1 MSNSIEKITTKS
13 PIQVSRVYKSDF
25 QKEKSLTAEL
35 RQEITV
41 VSKYPTASMNNS
53 LNTNLFSNDDFG
65 IETKNYSSKET
76 RVAFINVPES
86 MDTAEKVQE
95 HLAKFPNLC
104 LYRILSNK
112 PILSAEDIRAIEKGF
127 ITKDTKANSQI
138 IRYPENSENAGQI
151 ALDNMDRP
159 QYRRICISSSQ
170 MEDRDERNSEP
181 NDFYMSAEI
190 RNELNISVVEEA
202 QRV

>member
-1 MSNSIEKITTKS
+1 MSNSIEKITEKS

-35 RQEITV
+35 RQEVTV
-41 VSKYPTASMNNS
+41 TSKYPTSSMNNS
-53 LNTNLFSNDDFG
+53 LNANLFSNNDFG
-65 IETKNYSSKET
+65 IDTQNFISKET

-86 MDTAEKVQE
+86 METTEKVQE
-95 HLAKFPNLC
+95 HLAKFPDLC

-112 PILSAEDIRAIEKGF
+112 PILSDEDIRAIEKGF
-127 ITKDTKANSQI
+127 ITMDTKANSQI

-151 ALDNMDRP
+151 ALDSMDKP

-170 MEDRDERNSEP
+170 VEDKDERNSVP